1 MHPLASSN
9 RIAWADTSSGC
20 FSIKSAY
27 RMIKERLW
35 NLRVEAWNLPWKEER
50 LRCGIGSDARC
61 SICGHELED
70 VIHAIRDCGT
80 AKDVRQ
86 LSRVNSVE
94 AERWIQL
101 RIDETVKI
109 NTGCPAA
116 GGAVRENNGKWII
129 GYNRRLGACSIIET
143 ELWDILDGVLLVQ
156 ERHYHKILEQTDNI
170 KVIEAI
176 NDSLSKCSN
185 SAIIRRIAQL
195 LQKVESWSL
204 DYIPGEE
211 NIEADCI
218 AKFAFGRGK
227 GLHLFE
233 TSFESF

>member
-1 MHPLASSN
+1 MPC
-9 RIAWADTSSGC
+9 R
-20 FSIKSAY
+20 
-27 RMIKERLW
+27 R
-35 NLRVEAWNLPWKEER
+35 
-50 LRCGIGSDARC
+50 
-61 SICGHELED
+61 
-70 VIHAIRDCGT
+70 
-80 AKDVRQ
+80 
-86 LSRVNSVE
+86 
-94 AERWIQL
+94 
-101 RIDETVKI
+101 
-109 NTGCPAA
+109 
-116 GGAVRENNGKWII
+116 GAVRENNGKWII

-156 ERHYHKILEQTDNI
+156 ERHYHKILVQTDNI

-233 TSFESF
+233 TSFDITYESRDNKVTVPKLSSVDPIPSSSIEKSFFA

>member
-1 MHPLASSN
+1 
-9 RIAWADTSSGC
+9 
-20 FSIKSAY
+20 
-27 RMIKERLW
+27 MIKERLW

-80 AKDVRQ
+80 AKDVRYQITQGPVRQ

-156 ERHYHKILEQTDNI
+156 ERHYHKILVQTDNI

-218 AKFAFGRGK
+218 AKFA
-227 GLHLFE
+227 
-233 TSFESF
+233 